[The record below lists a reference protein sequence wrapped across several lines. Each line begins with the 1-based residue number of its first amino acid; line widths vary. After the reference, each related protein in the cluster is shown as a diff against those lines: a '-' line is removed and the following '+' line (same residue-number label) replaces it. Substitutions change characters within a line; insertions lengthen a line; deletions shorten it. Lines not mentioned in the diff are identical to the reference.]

1 MDDVIVSLRL
11 VLQLERAPPACPS
24 EARTLAALGESQ
36 KSKSP
41 SGDARGGGGL
51 GSLTHARAANVGRA
65 PYFAVL
71 PTLMEL

>member
-41 SGDARGGGGL
+41 SGDARGGL